1 MQTLWY
7 GRYYEAVL
15 IEVQRYLELT
25 QNLFIIAMTIA
36 LVIALCALVKG
47 A

>member
-7 GRYYEAVL
+7 SRYYEAVL
-15 IEVQRYLELT
+15 VEAQRYVELT
-25 QNLFIIAMTIA
+25 QNFFIIATTIA
-36 LVIALCALVKG
+36 LVIALWALVKG

>member
-1 MQTLWY
+1 MQKLWY
-7 GRYYEAVL
+7 GRYSEALLV
-15 IEVQRYLELT
+15 EAQRYLELT

-36 LVIALCALVKG
+36 LVVALWALVKG

>member
-7 GRYYEAVL
+7 GRYFEAVL
-15 IEVQRYLELT
+15 VEAQRYLEVT

-36 LVIALCALVKG
+36 LVIALWALVKG

>member
-7 GRYYEAVL
+7 SRYYEAVL
-15 IEVQRYLELT
+15 VEAHRYVELT
-25 QNLFIIAMTIA
+25 QNLFIIATTIA
-36 LVIALCALVKG
+36 LVIALWALVKG

>member
-1 MQTLWY
+1 MQSLWGSKY
-7 GRYYEAVL
+7 FEAVL
-15 IEVQRYLELT
+15 VEAQLYMELT

-36 LVIALCALVKG
+36 LVITLWALVKG